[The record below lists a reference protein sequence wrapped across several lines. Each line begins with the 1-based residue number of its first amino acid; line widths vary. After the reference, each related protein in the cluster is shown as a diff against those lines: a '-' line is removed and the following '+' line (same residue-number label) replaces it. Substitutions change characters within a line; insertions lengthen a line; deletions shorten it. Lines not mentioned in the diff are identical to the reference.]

1 MGLNYNKQ
9 EIKKFLLSEGFQED
23 DWRKILNHRDET
35 ERDMMLLQLDSCI
48 CSVDASHRIVGEDGQ
63 RFPLQ
68 SFRDHVEIFL
78 KKINNQRNE
87 EEPKTEEEEKPKT
100 EEEEKPK
107 TEEEEKPKTEE
118 EEKPK
123 TEEEEKPKTEEEE
136 KPKTEEEEKPKTEE
150 EEKPKTEEEENPKT
164 EEEEKP
170 KTETIPRRSLERFI
184 VETAFTVWCGFIG
197 FVIGTIILPGHGSVF
212 GAGLFIFLSHQIRLK
227 NR

>member
-1 MGLNYNKQ
+1 M
-9 EIKKFLLSEGFQED
+9 FCCS
-23 DWRKILNHRDET
+23 KIVHLKRTH
-35 ERDMMLLQLDSCI
+35 
-48 CSVDASHRIVGEDGQ
+48 ASHRIVGEDGQ

-87 EEPKTEEEEKPKT
+87 EEPKTEEEE
-100 EEEEKPK
+100 
-107 TEEEEKPKTEE
+107 
-118 EEKPK
+118 
-123 TEEEEKPKTEEEE
+123 
-136 KPKTEEEEKPKTEE
+136 
-150 EEKPKTEEEENPKT
+150 NPKT

-170 KTETIPRRSLERFI
+170 KTEPIPRRSLERFI

-212 GAGLFIFLSHQIRLK
+212 ETGLFIFLSHQIRLK

>member
-1 MGLNYNKQ
+1 M
-9 EIKKFLLSEGFQED
+9 FCCS
-23 DWRKILNHRDET
+23 KIVHLKRTH
-35 ERDMMLLQLDSCI
+35 
-48 CSVDASHRIVGEDGQ
+48 ASHRIVGEDGQ

-87 EEPKTEEEEKPKT
+87 EEPKTEEEEN
-100 EEEEKPK
+100 
-107 TEEEEKPKTEE
+107 
-118 EEKPK
+118 
-123 TEEEEKPKTEEEE
+123 
-136 KPKTEEEEKPKTEE
+136 PKTEE

-170 KTETIPRRSLERFI
+170 KTEPIPRRSLERFI

-212 GAGLFIFLSHQIRLK
+212 ETGLFIFLSHQIRLK